1 VKDAVELPARKSL
14 LFSANYHTHTR
25 RASDLRRE
33 PTKSDGDEWRSLTGA
48 RRFASLVAM
57 KPAHRKIR
65 LSAGAGSSDAIISSR
80 ENRWLKR
87 FRAALHGVDSAS
99 DAAIG
104 IEGPHL
110 VEAALGCG
118 ADLEAVLIST
128 AGERQLARMESRVP
142 ADTPILRT
150 TDRLF
155 DALAATETPQGIA
168 ALVRPRQASFDEITL
183 GCPLIVVLAGVQD
196 PGNVGAILRTA
207 EVMGATAAATC
218 AVGGIGT
225 SNPLAPKALR
235 ASAGS
240 ALRLPLVR
248 AASGATFLL
257 QLRVAGIK
265 SYASCPAAAESTA
278 ERSDPTIT
286 ALRPWEADW
295 KVPVALWIGNE
306 GAGLPAEIARS
317 ADARVTIPQSLGESG
332 AVDSLNAAAA
342 AAILLYEAA
351 RQRGTLS

>member
-1 VKDAVELPARKSL
+1 MRSGDASR
-14 LFSANYHTHTR
+14 
-25 RASDLRRE
+25 
-33 PTKSDGDEWRSLTGA
+33 RSLTGE

-57 KPAHRKIR
+57 RPAHRTSR
-65 LSAGAGSSDAIISSR
+65 LSAGAGSSNAIISSR

-87 FRAALHGVDSAS
+87 FRAALHGANSAS

-104 IEGPHL
+104 VEGPHL

-118 ADLEAVLIST
+118 ADVEAVLIST
-128 AGERQLARMESRVP
+128 AGERHLARLESRIP
-142 ADTPILRT
+142 ADTAILRT

-168 ALVRPRQASFDEITL
+168 ALVRPRPASFDEITL
-183 GCPLIVVLAGVQD
+183 GCPLLVVLAGVQD

-207 EVMGATAAATC
+207 EAMGATAAATC

-240 ALRLPLVR
+240 ALRLRLVR
-248 AASGATFLL
+248 AASAATFML

-265 SYASCPAAAESTA
+265 SYASCPAAAESAA
-278 ERSDPTIT
+278 ERSDQTVPV
-286 ALRPWEADW
+286 LRPWEVDW

-306 GAGLPAEIARS
+306 GAGLPAEITHS
-317 ADARVTIPQSLGESG
+317 ADARVTIPQSGGEFG
-332 AVDSLNAAAA
+332 GVESLNAAAA

-351 RQRGTLS
+351 RQRGTLN